1 MSFSLQ
7 ILGSSAAVPTKERK
21 LSAHVLN
28 VRERL
33 FLIDCGEATQM
44 QMRSYGVKFQRI
56 QHVFISHLHADHYL
70 GLIGFL
76 STLNLLG
83 REKTMYL
90 YADARLEGILQQHFS
105 VSDTVL
111 RYPLVFHPLQENT
124 SECLLEN
131 ESLSVHSFPL
141 KHRIPCW
148 GFVFKEKAFPLNL
161 DKKLLEKYDIPHE
174 KMEEIKQGKD
184 YYTPEGICIPN
195 NKLVLAPKKAYSFAY
210 CSDTAYDES
219 IIPYIKEVDLLMHEA
234 SFTKELQRLAEEKM
248 HSTSLDAAKIALK
261 AEVGKLILTHFS
273 ARYKDTSIILQQA
286 KEIFDNT
293 ILGEEGKI
301 IRCR

>member
-1 MSFSLQ
+1 M
-7 ILGSSAAVPTKERK
+7 
-21 LSAHVLN
+21 N

-83 REKTMYL
+83 REKTMYI
-90 YADARLEGILQQHFS
+90 YADARLEGILQQHIS
-105 VSDTVL
+105 VSKTEL
-111 RYPLVFHPLQENT
+111 CYPLVFHPLQENT
-124 SECLLEN
+124 SERLLEN

-219 IIPYIKEVDLLMHEA
+219 IIPDIKGVDLLMHEA
-234 SFTKELQRLAEEKM
+234 SFAKELQKLAEEKM
-248 HSTSLDAAKIALK
+248 HSTSLDAADIALK

-273 ARYKDTSIILQQA
+273 ARYKDTSIILKQA
-286 KEIFDNT
+286 KEIFENT
-293 ILGEEGKI
+293 ILAKEGEI